1 MASPPAIPATTGAI
15 AAGDGA
21 ADIGAAGDG
30 NARARLVDLARV
42 RGVSLAALSAMIGR
56 NAAYLQQFVR
66 KGSPRKLEETD
77 RRTLAM
83 FFGVD
88 EGELGGPAAPDA
100 SVATVRPG
108 GGINA
113 DRPGARAAAASWVD
127 IPRLALGASAGP
139 GAQVD
144 DMADQGRLRFSQRWL
159 RTLGLDPAHLSVI
172 EVAGDSMEPA
182 LRDGDEILVD
192 RSLRGWRDGIHVVR
206 IDDVLL
212 VKRLEMGAAGMIR
225 VISDNPAY
233 ASTERPR
240 GDVAVIGRVVWKGG
254 RI

>member
-1 MASPPAIPATTGAI
+1 MPTDLPDDS
-15 AAGDGA
+15 
-21 ADIGAAGDG
+21 
-30 NARARLVDLARV
+30 NARTRLMELARA

-66 KGSPRKLEETD
+66 KGSPRKLEEND
-77 RRTLAM
+77 RRALAM

-88 EGELGGPAAPDA
+88 EGELGAAVSPPAPGRAMSAP
-100 SVATVRPG
+100 
-108 GGINA
+108 
-113 DRPGARAAAASWVD
+113 RAGRAEWVD

-139 GAQVD
+139 GALAADEVAD
-144 DMADQGRLRFSQRWL
+144 DRLRFSQRWL

-172 EVAGDSMEPA
+172 EVAGDSMEPT

-192 RSLRGWRDGIHVVR
+192 RSTRGWREGIHVVR

-212 VKRLEMGAAGMIR
+212 VKRLTQGATGMIR

-233 ASTERPR
+233 ASVERAL
-240 GDVAVIGRVVWKGG
+240 GDVAIVGRVVWKGG

>member
-1 MASPPAIPATTGAI
+1 MPANPNATATG
-15 AAGDGA
+15 DTN
-21 ADIGAAGDG
+21 ADTNAD
-30 NARARLVDLARV
+30 ARARLVDLARV
-42 RGVSLAALSAMIGR
+42 RGVSLSALSAMLGR

-66 KGSPRKLEETD
+66 KGSPRKLEEND

-88 EGELGGPAAPDA
+88 DAELGGPDLPV
-100 SVATVRPG
+100 VATVKPG
-108 GGINA
+108 GGLVA
-113 DRPGARAAAASWVD
+113 PGARGSQARWVD

-139 GAQVD
+139 GALAADEVAD
-144 DMADQGRLRFSQRWL
+144 DRLRFSQRWL

-172 EVAGDSMEPA
+172 EVAGDSMEPT

-192 RSLRGWRDGIHVVR
+192 LSQRAWRDGIHVVR

-212 VKRLEMGAAGMIR
+212 VKRLAQGATGMIR
-225 VISDNPAY
+225 VISDNPVY
-233 ASTERPR
+233 ASVDRAR
-240 GDVAVIGRVVWKGG
+240 GEVAIVGRVVWKGG